1 MKAFKITSVAA
12 IAGILLLAVVF
23 QSSAQT
29 EIFRVNHD
37 STEITFAGQ
46 KYIKQKTD
54 MKNNNGIVTEIYP
67 DGSIKSVSKD
77 GISVFRQD
85 VNGNIGIGN
94 GGHDAYLHIYSGSGN
109 VGLSNGIPCP
119 SEKLIVSPD
128 SSSIIVEPVPVGK
141 SKPMKLLNVSTKD
154 FLNNR

>member
-1 MKAFKITSVAA
+1 MKKLKLPTVPAIVA
-12 IAGILLLAVVF
+12 ILLLAVVF

-37 STEITFAGQ
+37 STEITFAGK
-46 KYIKQKTD
+46 KYIKQETD

-85 VNGNIGIGN
+85 KNGNIGIGN
-94 GGHDAYLHIYSGSGN
+94 GGHETALNIYSGSCS
-109 VGLSNGIPCP
+109 VGLMPFGWNPN
-119 SEKLIVSPD
+119 EKLIITSD
-128 SSSIIVEPVPVGK
+128 STIHVEAKPVGN
-141 SKPMKLLNVSTKD
+141 SKPMKRLNVSAKD
-154 FLNNR
+154 SLNNR